1 MAYGTPANVRSHR
14 RGGPRGRRRFAPWL
28 TGTLATTLVL
38 VGLGFGYTQ
47 LLAATCSGDETVRIA
62 ASRSMASL
70 LTSMARDWHATEPSI
85 ADGTC
90 AQVLVEPHD
99 SAEVANRMAAGWG
112 SNDNPPHVWVPAS
125 TVWSQ
130 KAAASDSAERLIPDL
145 RPSVA
150 RSPTVIAMPE
160 PMALALNW
168 PDTQLS
174 PDTEIRWESLLA
186 EFGDGRDVDGWAR
199 FDHPEWGPF
208 QFAMG
213 DPARDTA
220 ALLALTAILD
230 SDDDGETSPEELDNA
245 FRLQEL
251 LQSGG
256 HHESTEQMFTHL
268 DQALEEG
275 PEAVLEHVSA
285 FPALEQDVL
294 AYNRDNPE
302 VPLAAIY
309 PTNGNIEADH
319 PFLILNADWVTPAK
333 KAVAEQFLAFTRTS
347 EQQQRLR
354 EAGFRNNL
362 REPSAEMDHDHG
374 LVPELVALPRA
385 VLVPESV
392 ALTIDRWTALT
403 QPLNVLLVFD
413 VSGSMLWEI
422 PGTGLVRIDRA
433 TEAASSTVRL
443 FSDDDQ
449 VGLWQFATALDGD
462 LDYQQLVSVGP
473 LSDVMFDS
481 RSRRDHI
488 LSAIDGL
495 APQTD
500 TGLYNTLQAAYD
512 EVLANY
518 DQDAT
523 NMVVVLTDGED
534 DTAGRPGISLEDL
547 LAHFEQAPDDQQ
559 VRVVAVS
566 FGEDPNTEIMRRIA
580 DATGGAAYHS
590 EDGFNLVDV
599 FRTAVFTGVG

>member
-14 RGGPRGRRRFAPWL
+14 RGGPRGRRRVAPWI

-62 ASRSMASL
+62 ASRSTASL
-70 LTSMARDWHATEPSI
+70 LTSMARDWHATEPST

-90 AQVLVEPHD
+90 AQVLIEPHD
-99 SAEVANRMAAGWG
+99 SADVANRLAAGWDAG
-112 SNDNPPHVWVPAS
+112 DNPPHVWVPAS
-125 TVWSQ
+125 TAWSQ
-130 KAAASDSAERLIPDL
+130 KAAASDVAEPLIPDL

-150 RSPTVIAMPE
+150 RTPTVIAMPE

-168 PDTQLS
+168 PDTQLHA
-174 PDTEIRWESLLA
+174 DAEVRWESLLA
-186 EFGDGRDVDGWAR
+186 EFGDGQAAEGWAR
-199 FDHPEWGPF
+199 FGHPEWGPF

-251 LQSGG
+251 LDAGG
-256 HHESTEQMFTHL
+256 HHDSTEQMFTHL
-268 DQALEEG
+268 DQALQEG

-294 AYNRDNPE
+294 AYNRDSPE

-309 PTNGNIEADH
+309 PSNGNIEADH
-319 PFLILNADWVTPAK
+319 PYLILNAEWVTPEKA
-333 KAVAEQFLAFTRTS
+333 AVAEQFLAFIRTP
-347 EQQQRLR
+347 EQQQQLR
-354 EAGFRNNL
+354 DAGFRNNL
-362 REPSAEMDHDHG
+362 REPSEDMDTEHG
-374 LVPELVALPRA
+374 LVSELVALPRA

-433 TEAASSTVRL
+433 IEAAASTVRL

-449 VGLWQFATALDGD
+449 VGFWQFATALEGD
-462 LDYQQLVSVGP
+462 LDYQQLVSIGP
-473 LSDVMFDS
+473 LSDVMFDN
-481 RSRRDHI
+481 RTRRDHI

-495 APQTD
+495 VPQTD

-518 DQDAT
+518 EENAT
-523 NMVVVLTDGED
+523 NMVVVLSDGED
-534 DTAGRPGISLEDL
+534 DTGGRAGISLEDL
-547 LAHFEQAPDDQQ
+547 LAHFGQTPDAQQ
-559 VRVVAVS
+559 IRVVSVS
-566 FGEDPNTEIMRRIA
+566 FGEEPNTEILRQIA

-599 FRTAVFTGVG
+599 FRTAVFSGVG